1 MKAAGSQKKPHS
13 VIPNVNITKLLV
25 METEFISPS
34 QKLRIF
40 SEKKIKFTEAIV
52 KKLAQRIVELINTL

>member
-1 MKAAGSQKKPHS
+1 MKAAGSQKPHS

>member
-1 MKAAGSQKKPHS
+1 
-13 VIPNVNITKLLV
+13 

-52 KKLAQRIVELINTL
+52 KKLAERIVELINTL